1 MPFFNSKKSA
11 LHQVVFN
18 LVERTRGIL
27 ELELDATIINANDL
41 YLQSMGYN
49 RDELIGK
56 KHLVTVEKSEAGLR
70 SYEELWRRLRAGE
83 TMERELKRIRKDGA
97 PCWFH
102 VFYTHLRD
110 GSGRPTR
117 VIMIVTD
124 ITEQKIRQA
133 TIEAQL
139 DAIHRSSGVVEFE
152 LDGRVVTANENFLKT
167 LGYALDEVVGK
178 PHAQFVAP
186 EEARSPAYAEFWT
199 RLRSGECVSGE
210 FHRIGKGGKEVWLQ
224 GAYNPIFGFDG
235 TLRRVVKIASDIT
248 DRKYRS
254 LKREAVFKEVDARLN
269 GVTTT
274 VSSVAGATNDAASA
288 SARTSGNVQAVAAG
302 AEQLSASFQEIAHQ
316 VQQASAIA
324 QKAVAEAGAAA
335 QLVEALALDAQK
347 IGEIVAL
354 INDIA
359 AQTNLLAL
367 NATIEAARAGEA
379 GRGFAVVAT
388 EVKTLATRTAKAT
401 EEIGEQVSSVRGST
415 SGVTRAIEAIG
426 AVIATV
432 NDITSSVSGAVQAQG
447 AVTRDI
453 SENMQTAAHGV
464 EAISASMQEIA
475 QSTAEIDAAT
485 REVRELSRSAA

>member
-1 MPFFNSKKSA
+1 MPFFKSRKSA
-11 LHQVVFN
+11 LHRAVFE
-18 LVERTRGIL
+18 VICQSRGIL
-27 ELELDATIINANDL
+27 ELELDATIVDANDR
-41 YLQSMGYN
+41 YLQIMGYG
-49 RDELIGK
+49 REELIGQ

-70 SYEELWRRLRAGE
+70 AYEDLWLRLRAGDA
-83 TMERELKRIRKDGA
+83 MERELKRIRKDGA

-102 VFYTHLRD
+102 VNYTHLRV
-110 GSGRPTR
+110 GKGRPTR
-117 VIMIVTD
+117 VVMIVTD
-124 ITEQKIRQA
+124 ITEQKIGQI

-139 DAIHRSSGVVEFE
+139 DAVHRSSALVEFE
-152 LDGRVVTANENFLKT
+152 PDGRVVTANENFLNT
-167 LGYALDEVVGK
+167 MGYRLDELVGQ
-178 PHAQFVAP
+178 PHELFVAP
-186 EEARSPAYAEFWT
+186 EEARLPAYAEFWS
-199 RLRSGECVSGE
+199 RLRGGACISGE
-210 FHRIGKGGKEVWLQ
+210 FRRIGKGGKEVWLQ
-224 GAYNPIFGFDG
+224 GSYNPVFGFDG
-235 TLRRVVKIASDIT
+235 KLRRVVKIASDIT

-254 LKREAVFKEVDARLN
+254 LKRETVFKEVDARLN

-274 VSSVAGATNDAASA
+274 VTSVAGATNEAASA

-302 AEQLSASFQEIAHQ
+302 AEQLSASFHEIAQQ

-324 QKAVAEAGAAA
+324 QKAVIEAGAAA
-335 QLVEALALDAQK
+335 RLVDALALDAQK
-347 IGEIVAL
+347 IGEVVKL

-379 GRGFAVVAT
+379 GRGFAVVAA

-401 EEIGEQVSSVRGST
+401 EDIGEQVSSVRGST
-415 SGVTRAIEAIG
+415 QGVTRAIETIG

-432 NDITSSVSGAVQAQG
+432 NDITASVSGAVQAQS

-475 QSTAEIDAAT
+475 QSAAEIDAAT
-485 REVRELSRSAA
+485 QAVRELSRSAA